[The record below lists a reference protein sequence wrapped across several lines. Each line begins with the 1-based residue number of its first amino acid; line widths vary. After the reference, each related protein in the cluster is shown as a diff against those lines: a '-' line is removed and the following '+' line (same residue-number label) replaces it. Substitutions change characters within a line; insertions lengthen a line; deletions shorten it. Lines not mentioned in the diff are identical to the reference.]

1 MKKDQIIAFLLQLV
15 ESQKLYL
22 ESQKHLVERQNRQ
35 IDDLLRQV
43 TSLTDEVAG
52 HKMLL
57 VQKGEEEEETKGA
70 VKVLGKLNRNK
81 SEKQTPPAQETE
93 TPGNNNN
100 AETEGSHSQADKLH
114 LPSGSQAHYR
124 PEWVDRGETQEME
137 EGHVQVENEN
147 HKEKARPDGSR
158 QDDTAKDG
166 EI

>member
-1 MKKDQIIAFLLQLV
+1 MKKDEIIAFLQQLV
-15 ESQKLYL
+15 ESQKLQL
-22 ESQKHLVERQNRQ
+22 ESQKHLVESQNRQ

-43 TSLTDEVAG
+43 ASLTDEVASL
-52 HKMLL
+52 KVLL
-57 VQKGEEEEETKGA
+57 VQKGEEEKTKRA
-70 VKVLGKLNRNK
+70 LKVLGKLNRNK

-114 LPSGSQAHYR
+114 LPSGPQAQYR
-124 PEWVDRGETQEME
+124 TEWVDRGETQEME
-137 EGHVQVENEN
+137 EGHVQADNEN
-147 HKEKARPDGSR
+147 HKEKALPDGSR

>member
-1 MKKDQIIAFLLQLV
+1 MKKDEIIAFLQQLV
-15 ESQKLYL
+15 ESQKLQL
-22 ESQKHLVERQNRQ
+22 ESQKHLVESQNRQ
-35 IDDLLRQV
+35 IDALLRQV
-43 TSLTDEVAG
+43 ASLTDEVASL
-52 HKMLL
+52 KVLL
-57 VQKGEEEEETKGA
+57 VQKGEEEEKTKRA
-70 VKVLGKLNRNK
+70 LKVLGKLNRNK

-114 LPSGSQAHYR
+114 LPSGPQAQYR
-124 PEWVDRGETQEME
+124 TGRVDRGQAQEME
-137 EGHVQVENEN
+137 GGHVQADNEN